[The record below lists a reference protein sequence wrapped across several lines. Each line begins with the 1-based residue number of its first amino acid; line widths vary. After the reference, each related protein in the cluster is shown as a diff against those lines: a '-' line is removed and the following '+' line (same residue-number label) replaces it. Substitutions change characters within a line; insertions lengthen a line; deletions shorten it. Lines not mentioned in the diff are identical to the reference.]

1 MNHMSISIVKSII
14 RIIACVLAILSEFN
28 IVSCAMGSTELNSVV
43 VLAGGFGIAEVLGIL
58 EEIFDKRKE
67 K

>member
-1 MNHMSISIVKSII
+1 MIKNHFGISIVKSILRLCSLLVGLI
-14 RIIACVLAILSEFN
+14 LVL
-28 IVSCAMGSTELNSVV
+28 TRYLNVGFTVISLGLM
-43 VLAGGFGIAEVLGIL
+43 LAEILGIL

>member
-1 MNHMSISIVKSII
+1 MIKNHFGISIVKSILRLCYLLVGLI
-14 RIIACVLAILSEFN
+14 LVLIHYLNAGFIAISLGLMS
-28 IVSCAMGSTELNSVV
+28 
-43 VLAGGFGIAEVLGIL
+43 AEILGIL

>member
-1 MNHMSISIVKSII
+1 MLKNHFGISIVKSILRLCSLLVGLI
-14 RIIACVLAILSEFN
+14 LVL
-28 IVSCAMGSTELNSVV
+28 THYLNVGFTVISLGLM
-43 VLAGGFGIAEVLGIL
+43 LAEILGIL